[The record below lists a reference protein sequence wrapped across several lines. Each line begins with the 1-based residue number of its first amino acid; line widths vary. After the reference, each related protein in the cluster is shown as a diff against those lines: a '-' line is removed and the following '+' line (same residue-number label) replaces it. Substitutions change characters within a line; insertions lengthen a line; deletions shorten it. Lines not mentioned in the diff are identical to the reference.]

1 MSGKRNTIL
10 TDQKSGFIGINK
22 NKQTFVYKSSTQK
35 HCLKMIILI
44 NKSMLYLLKR
54 INERKIMAKL
64 QTLLKQHQS
73 ATKILYVRVFMERQ
87 RS

>member
-35 HCLKMIILI
+35 HCLKMI

-54 INERKIMAKL
+54 INEREIMAKL

-73 ATKILYVRVFMERQ
+73 ATKKLYVRVFMERQ